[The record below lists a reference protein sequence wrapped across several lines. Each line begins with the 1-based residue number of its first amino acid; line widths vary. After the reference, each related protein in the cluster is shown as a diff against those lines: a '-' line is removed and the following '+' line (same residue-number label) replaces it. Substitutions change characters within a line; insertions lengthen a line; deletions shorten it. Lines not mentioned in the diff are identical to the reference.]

1 MKKPGSMGKEPGGDG
16 VRNIPFFTSEKVS
29 KEDDFLNA
37 LALTTPERDRED
49 DALAK
54 RRREVV
60 SAKKAFC
67 HLAEGGYPAIFPAY
81 LRVFFEKVA

>member
-1 MKKPGSMGKEPGGDG
+1 MKKLGSLGKEPSGEG

-29 KEDDFLNA
+29 KEDDYLNA

-60 SAKKAFC
+60 SAKKASY
-67 HLAEGGYPAIFPAY
+67 HLAKSGYPAILPSY